1 LYRELIEL
9 FKTGQGKN
17 AKRSQQMSPVP
28 EGAYRARGE
37 DEINLNPEAEALVAL
52 NAALGGVQALQAAV
66 ALMESAAAKLAAFQ
80 GDGVAP
86 QEDIVKQ
93 ITYLL
98 GKIQGHDETFRVV
111 QIEIKAINEEL
122 DKLTDSFTDPSRSG
136 QFYGSGGYQ
145 PAD

>member
-1 LYRELIEL
+1 
-9 FKTGQGKN
+9 
-17 AKRSQQMSPVP
+17 MSPVP